1 MSDVASG
8 TVLTLA
14 LPLAFLLVI
23 LVWLGY
29 VARRRG

>member
-14 LPLAFLLVI
+14 IPLAFLLVV
-23 LVWLGY
+23 LAWLAY
-29 VARRRG
+29 VARRRS

>member
-14 LPLAFLLVI
+14 LPLAFLLVV